1 VTIEERLAAARARI
15 TRIDPLDLDL
25 ADDVLVIDLRC
36 REEREATGVIPGSIS
51 VLRSHLEWR
60 CDPSSPWADPRVARP
75 DLPTFLVCADG
86 FSSSLAAES
95 LLDLGFE
102 RSGDLVG
109 GMNAWVAA
117 GMAIQPASEQPETP
131 YPSRP

>member
-1 VTIEERLAAARARI
+1 MTIEERLAAARVRI
-15 TRIDPLDLDL
+15 ERIDPDELAL

-60 CDPSSPWADPRVARP
+60 CDPSSPWSDPRVARP
-75 DLPTFLVCADG
+75 DERTVLVCADG

-95 LLDLGFE
+95 LLDLGFT
-102 RSGDLVG
+102 RPGDLVG

-117 GMAIQPASEQPETP
+117 GRPTQAASEQPETP
-131 YPSRP
+131 YPPRP